1 MEHASSTGD
10 LDARIALITATF
22 ARLAAARALS
32 PDASLGGRG
41 EQRRARIGRLSL
53 LASPALDHTPLTFT
67 LIVLGASFV
76 AGLFGSLVGVGGGII
91 VVPTLTLL
99 LGVDIKYAIGAS
111 IVSVIATSSGAAASY
126 VRDGIANMRIAMV
139 LEIAT
144 AAGALGGAVIA
155 GYVPGKW
162 LYLLFGVLL
171 CYTAWSMSR
180 KKRTTVAPVPAD
192 PIADRLKL
200 HGSYFDPSQARTI
213 EYRVARTPLGFVVSA
228 IAGVMSGLLGI
239 GGGAIKVPVMN
250 LAMGIPLKVSTA
262 TSNFMIGV
270 TAAASA
276 VVYFLR
282 GDVIPFIAAPVA
294 AGVLVGATCGSK
306 LLGRLHTNVIRA
318 AFVLVLLFTAVQM
331 LWKGWHA

>member
-1 MEHASSTGD
+1 MGRC
-10 LDARIALITATF
+10 DA
-22 ARLAAARALS
+22 
-32 PDASLGGRG
+32 
-41 EQRRARIGRLSL
+41 
-53 LASPALDHTPLTFT
+53 LASAALGHTPLTFT

-126 VRDGIANMRIAMV
+126 VRDGIANLRIAMV

-144 AAGALGGAVIA
+144 AAGALGGATIA
-155 GYVPGKW
+155 GFVPGRW
-162 LYLLFGVLL
+162 LFLLFGLL
-171 CYTAWSMSR
+171 LAYTAWTMSR
-180 KKRTTVAPVPAD
+180 KRRTTTTPVPPDA
-192 PIADRLKL
+192 IADRLKL
-200 HGSYFDPSQARTI
+200 HGSYFDVAQAKTI
-213 EYRVARTPLGFVVSA
+213 EYRVARTPLGFAVSGV
-228 IAGVMSGLLGI
+228 AGVMSGLLGI

-250 LAMGIPLKVSTA
+250 LFMGIPLKVCTA

-282 GDVIPFIAAPVA
+282 GDVLPFIAAPVA
-294 AGVLVGATCGSK
+294 AGVLIGATCGSK
-306 LLGRLHTNVIRA
+306 LLGRLHTGVIRA
-318 AFVLVLLFTAVQM
+318 AFVVVLLVTATQM